1 MEYMRMGTFRGIR
14 WMVRTIESSWCDNIR
29 TEDGR
34 IRHGYWTM
42 YLEVDPAIETDTL
55 EAAAMDEVTYHENHF
70 PCISGPE
77 TNVVGWDTA
86 HGYNQPMTETQIIA
100 WAYDTID
107 NLLRKD

>member
-1 MEYMRMGTFRGIR
+1 MEIMRIGTFRGIR
-14 WMVRTIESSWCDNIR
+14 WMIRTIESSWCDNIR

-34 IRHGYWTM
+34 IRHGHWTM

-55 EAAAMDEVTYHENHF
+55 EAAAMDEVTYQDDHF
-70 PCISGPE
+70 PCIAGSA

-86 HGYNQPMTETQIIA
+86 HGYNQPMTETQMVA

>member
-14 WMVRTIESSWCDNIR
+14 WMVRTIESLPYDNIR
-29 TEDGR
+29 TDDGR
-34 IRHGYWTM
+34 VHPGHWTM
-42 YLEVDPAIETDTL
+42 YLEVDPAIGIDTL
-55 EAAAMDEVTYHENHF
+55 EAAAMDEVTYQDDHF
-70 PCISGPE
+70 PCIAGSA

-86 HGYNQPMTETQIIA
+86 HGYNQPMTETQMVA